1 MQTAALHDV
10 SSQGQ
15 ELRYLTAHFR
25 DLQGLR
31 MAPFW
36 LELLVLTKPGE
47 DRLVFER
54 PSGLGGC
61 RSNSGTIWLASFGR
75 TLV

>member
-1 MQTAALHDV
+1 MQAAILNDV
-10 SSQGQ
+10 SGQDQ

-25 DLQGLR
+25 DLQGVR

-36 LELLVLTKPGE
+36 GALPVLTSLAKASSFSRGMYS
-47 DRLVFER
+47 DA
-54 PSGLGGC
+54 
-61 RSNSGTIWLASFGR
+61 IWLASFER

>member
-1 MQTAALHDV
+1 MQTATLSDA

-25 DLQGLR
+25 DLQGFR

-36 LELLVLTKPGE
+36 GALLVLTSLAKRGPFSEGIWPG
-47 DRLVFER
+47 RL
-54 PSGLGGC
+54 
-61 RSNSGTIWLASFGR
+61 SN
-75 TLV
+75 